1 MGKTNYL
8 QRVNTLLKDNVSKL
22 ITASKLRTVLN
33 TGYDDILE
41 DIEILSKIK
50 VFETLQD
57 IESYASSP
65 SGVYV
70 GQILVLKGNP
80 SIGYVVNQNRSVSPL
95 ASNLSEKEDL
105 ANKINSFNETPS
117 PYHYPSE
124 RLLVNALRTK
134 ADLENGVIVSSQL
147 PSYINSVIE
156 VANFATLPTTGLPNK
171 IYITIDNGIIYRW
184 DGTVYAEISKSI
196 GIGETAN
203 TAYRGDRGKTAYDHS
218 QTTHAPANA
227 QKNSDITPEEVAAK
241 LPASIETTTSLG
253 DIINGAYAKGTPITN
268 DMFVIRDSVTGLL
281 QKVPL
286 FSLRDNMR
294 MYLEQFF
301 PSSFKTIN
309 EQSILGTGNITIS
322 EGSGGTTPETVISMG
337 DLINSSSDKTPPV
350 DADVFAIR
358 DSVTGLLKKLSFSNL
373 RFSLKTY
380 FDTIY
385 NYYTHPANHPASVI
399 TQDSSNRFVS
409 DIEKATWNGKSNF
422 SGAYNDLSG
431 KPSFKTING
440 TQIIG
445 EGNIEISAGSG
456 TSTPETA
463 TSMGILINTTTEK
476 TTPVDADMFSI
487 RDSVSG
493 FLQKLSLSNLKSV
506 LKTYFDT
513 LYNNYTHPANHSP
526 SVITQDSSNRF
537 VSDAEKTTWNNKSTF
552 SGNYSDLSG
561 KPTIPTALSQ
571 LSEDSTHKH
580 ITEAEKNNIPK
591 NAALV
596 QDFSQ
601 PNITIDFSSYDIQE
615 DGHFDANTAITTGNK
630 DITITN
636 PILNKVVTILLPKI
650 SEGTVIRLPEGCK
663 KLTGDYNDTLQNIV
677 MIHCTKTS
685 PARYLYTISQIQ
697 A

>member
-33 TGYDDILE
+33 TGYNDILE

-105 ANKINSFNETPS
+105 ANKINSFNEIPS

-147 PSYINSVIE
+147 PSYIDSVVE
-156 VANFATLPTTGLPNK
+156 VANFAALPTTGLPNK
-171 IYITIDNGIIYRW
+171 IYITIDDGLTYRW
-184 DGTVYAEISKSI
+184 GGTIYAEISKSI

-218 QTTHAPANA
+218 QTTHAPADA

-253 DIINGAYAKGTPITN
+253 DIINGASAKGTLTTN

-281 QKVPL
+281 QKVPW
-286 FSLRDNMR
+286 FSLKDNMR
-294 MYLEQFF
+294 IYLEQFF

-309 EQSILGTGNITIS
+309 GQSILGTGNITIS
-322 EGSGGTTPETVISMG
+322 GGSGETTPETVISMG

-358 DSVTGLLKKLSFSNL
+358 DSVSGFLQKLSFSNL
-373 RFSLKTY
+373 KSILKTY
-380 FDTIY
+380 FDTLY
-385 NYYTHPANHPASVI
+385 NNYTHPANHPASVI

-409 DIEKATWNGKSNF
+409 DTEKNTWNNKSNF
-422 SGAYNDLSG
+422 SGAYADLSG
-431 KPSFKTING
+431 KPTLF
-440 TQIIG
+440 
-445 EGNIEISAGSG
+445 
-456 TSTPETA
+456 
-463 TSMGILINTTTEK
+463 
-476 TTPVDADMFSI
+476 
-487 RDSVSG
+487 DSNYNN
-493 FLQKLSLSNLKSV
+493 LSN
-506 LKTYFDT
+506 
-513 LYNNYTHPANHSP
+513 
-526 SVITQDSSNRF
+526 
-537 VSDAEKTTWNNKSTF
+537 
-552 SGNYSDLSG
+552 

-571 LSEDSTHKH
+571 LSEDATHKH
-580 ITEAEKNNIPK
+580 ITEAEKLNIPK
-591 NAALV
+591 NSLVV

-601 PNITIDFSSYDIQE
+601 PNISIDFSGYDINE
-615 DGHFDANTAITTGNK
+615 DGGFDANTAITTGNK
-630 DITITN
+630 TITISN
-636 PILNKVVTILLPKI
+636 PFLNKVVTVLLPKI
-650 SEGTVIRLPEGCK
+650 SEGTVIILPEECK
-663 KLTGDYNDTLQNIV
+663 KLTGDYSDVLQNII